1 VSLLTH
7 VLSVMLATNSTIA
20 AVSNEVQAA
29 TGLSLPLVD
38 PNDPAER
45 ALHQIMLDD
54 DAAMESVAQSIQLN
68 QTSATNGAAATPE
81 QVKQGLRARLDIVR
95 KEYEE
100 FLKKFPDSARGHLA
114 YGTFLNDIG
123 EEYEGSVEYEKSR
136 QLDPKNPA
144 VWNDL
149 ANYYGENS
157 PVTNAFA
164 YYAKAIELDPAES
177 VYYQNLATTVYLFRH
192 DATNFYGIT
201 EAEVFDKSLAL
212 YRQAMAL
219 DPGNLPLATD
229 YAQSF
234 YEIHP
239 LRTNDALVAWTNA
252 LALTHT
258 ETEREGVYVHLARL
272 KIGIGRYDE
281 ARAHLAAI
289 TNADL
294 LGIRHRLERNLAD
307 KEHPGT
313 NAPPADAGD

>member
-1 VSLLTH
+1 
-7 VLSVMLATNSTIA
+7 MLATNSTIA
-20 AVSNEVQAA
+20 AVSNEVQSA

-68 QTSATNGAAATPE
+68 QTSATTGAAATPE

>member
-1 VSLLTH
+1 MSLLTH

>member
-1 VSLLTH
+1 MTH

-68 QTSATNGAAATPE
+68 QTSATTGAAATPE

>member
-1 VSLLTH
+1 
-7 VLSVMLATNSTIA
+7 MLATNSTIA
-20 AVSNEVQAA
+20 AVSNEVQSA

>member
-68 QTSATNGAAATPE
+68 QTSATTGAAATPE

>member
-1 VSLLTH
+1 
-7 VLSVMLATNSTIA
+7 M
-20 AVSNEVQAA
+20 
-29 TGLSLPLVD
+29 
-38 PNDPAER
+38 
-45 ALHQIMLDD
+45 
-54 DAAMESVAQSIQLN
+54 
-68 QTSATNGAAATPE
+68 
-81 QVKQGLRARLDIVR
+81 
-95 KEYEE
+95 
-100 FLKKFPDSARGHLA
+100 
-114 YGTFLNDIG
+114 
-123 EEYEGSVEYEKSR
+123 
-136 QLDPKNPA
+136 
-144 VWNDL
+144 
-149 ANYYGENS
+149 
-157 PVTNAFA
+157 
-164 YYAKAIELDPAES
+164 
-177 VYYQNLATTVYLFRH
+177 YYQNLATTVYLFRH

>member
-1 VSLLTH
+1 MTH

-20 AVSNEVQAA
+20 AVSNEVQSA

>member
-20 AVSNEVQAA
+20 AVSNEVQSA

>member
-1 VSLLTH
+1 MSLLTH

-68 QTSATNGAAATPE
+68 QTSATTGAAATPE

-164 YYAKAIELDPAES
+164 
-177 VYYQNLATTVYLFRH
+177 
-192 DATNFYGIT
+192 
-201 EAEVFDKSLAL
+201 
-212 YRQAMAL
+212 
-219 DPGNLPLATD
+219 
-229 YAQSF
+229 
-234 YEIHP
+234 
-239 LRTNDALVAWTNA
+239 
-252 LALTHT
+252 
-258 ETEREGVYVHLARL
+258 
-272 KIGIGRYDE
+272 
-281 ARAHLAAI
+281 
-289 TNADL
+289 
-294 LGIRHRLERNLAD
+294 
-307 KEHPGT
+307 
-313 NAPPADAGD
+313 

>member
-1 VSLLTH
+1 
-7 VLSVMLATNSTIA
+7 MLATNSTIA

>member
-1 VSLLTH
+1 MTH

-20 AVSNEVQAA
+20 AVSNEVQSA

-68 QTSATNGAAATPE
+68 QTSATTGAAATPE

>member
-1 VSLLTH
+1 
-7 VLSVMLATNSTIA
+7 MLATNSTIA

-68 QTSATNGAAATPE
+68 QTSATTGAAATPE

>member
-1 VSLLTH
+1 LTH

-20 AVSNEVQAA
+20 AVSNEVQSA